1 MLRAMPTILLVR
13 HGQASFGTADYDQ
26 LSPIGVGQASTVAE
40 HLVERGLKV
49 ERIVSGGLRRQRD
62 TAAPAATRFGQSV
75 EIDPRWDEYAMDEI
89 IAAHSPTP
97 ASASP
102 SEPGEE
108 VSARHYQLVLEQAL
122 AAWIAA
128 GRDESACESWPA
140 FQARIRA
147 ALDEVAAS
155 LGNGTTG
162 LVFTSGGVIAA
173 LGLTLLGLPA
183 PAMLTLNR
191 VAVNTGITKLICGR
205 RGITLVSFNEHAHLE
220 LAETA
225 ITYR

>member
-1 MLRAMPTILLVR
+1 MPTILLVR
-13 HGQASFGTADYDQ
+13 HGQASFGAADYDQ
-26 LSPIGVGQASTVAE
+26 LSPVGFEQAGAVAE
-40 HLVERGLKV
+40 HLATRKLRV

-62 TAAPAATRFGQSV
+62 TATPAVDRFGGDV

-97 ASASP
+97 ARASAG
-102 SEPGEE
+102 EPGEE

-122 AAWIAA
+122 AAWIVA
-128 GRDESACESWPA
+128 GRDEAACESWPA
-140 FQARIRA
+140 FQARTRT

-155 LGNGTTG
+155 LGHGATA
-162 LVFTSGGVIAA
+162 LVFTSGGVVAA
-173 LGLTLLGLPA
+173 LGVTLLGLPA
-183 PAMLTLNR
+183 AAMVTLNR

-205 RGITLVSFNEHAHLE
+205 RGITLVSFNEHGHLE
-220 LAETA
+220 LAQRP